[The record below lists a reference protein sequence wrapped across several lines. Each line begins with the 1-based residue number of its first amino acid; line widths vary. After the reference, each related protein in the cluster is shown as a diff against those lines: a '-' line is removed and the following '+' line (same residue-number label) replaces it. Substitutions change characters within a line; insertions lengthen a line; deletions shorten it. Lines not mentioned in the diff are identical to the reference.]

1 VLCSYDTA
9 VDPRVNREACERLG
23 IRSLAIAPIHRDG
36 EVVGAIEVF
45 AANPGSFNPES
56 LDRITQAAEQLSSLK
71 KPPARAAASGQSVAD
86 NSSENRVRIVLPFS
100 KPIADTGYDALTTS
114 DRSLRARAASHPILA
129 LFFGRG
135 PARQGRWLVAGLALA
150 ATLAFVPASWL
161 ISRSSAHTTRLSS
174 PALPSAAGN
183 DLSSSVDSTGM
194 ATAQGL
200 VSEATAPVRIL
211 MAKALAGN
219 TNAQASLGD
228 HYAHGDGVMRDRVKA
243 AAWYIVASSRGS
255 QRATKSAVE
264 ISRDLQPFE
273 IAQVRF
279 NLGTMF
285 RDGIGTSADL
295 MTSYLWFSL
304 ANTAGDVRA
313 PGAQRNLE
321 QVMTPSQIAEGRR
334 RTAQWLKSHR
344 SRWASTKDMI
354 ASNRVK

>member
-1 VLCSYDTA
+1 
-9 VDPRVNREACERLG
+9 
-23 IRSLAIAPIHRDG
+23 
-36 EVVGAIEVF
+36 
-45 AANPGSFNPES
+45 
-56 LDRITQAAEQLSSLK
+56 
-71 KPPARAAASGQSVAD
+71 
-86 NSSENRVRIVLPFS
+86 
-100 KPIADTGYDALTTS
+100 
-114 DRSLRARAASHPILA
+114 
-129 LFFGRG
+129 
-135 PARQGRWLVAGLALA
+135 
-150 ATLAFVPASWL
+150 
-161 ISRSSAHTTRLSS
+161 
-174 PALPSAAGN
+174 
-183 DLSSSVDSTGM
+183 
-194 ATAQGL
+194 
-200 VSEATAPVRIL
+200 
-211 MAKALAGN
+211 
-219 TNAQASLGD
+219 
-228 HYAHGDGVMRDRVKA
+228 MRDRVKS
-243 AAWYIVASSRGS
+243 AAWYIIASSRGS